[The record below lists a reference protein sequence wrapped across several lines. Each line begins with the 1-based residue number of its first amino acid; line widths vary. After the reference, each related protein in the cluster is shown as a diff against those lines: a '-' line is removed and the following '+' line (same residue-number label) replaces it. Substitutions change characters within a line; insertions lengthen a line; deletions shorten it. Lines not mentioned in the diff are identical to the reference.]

1 MEYSIFQGGNFGKLW
16 FSEDEK
22 ACAIVID
29 PTKNKTTWKGIL
41 WDLKLIFKCVGLR
54 KVSSVM
60 KREKKVKETHPNEN
74 TFLHLWY
81 LGVDPQE
88 QGKGTALL
96 KAIISEAKNQ
106 GKSICLETSNPRN
119 FPFFCEVN
127 GFEETAVIEDFGF
140 PIRAYK
146 YSSK

>member
-1 MEYSIFQGGNFGKLW
+1 M
-16 FSEDEK
+16 
-22 ACAIVID
+22 
-29 PTKNKTTWKGIL
+29 
-41 WDLKLIFKCVGLR
+41 
-54 KVSSVM
+54 
-60 KREKKVKETHPNEN
+60 KETHPNEN